1 MLNTEF
7 LSVIVNGIIFGSF
20 VFGIIYYFVFEEK
33 LKAIIPI
40 TLMVIQ
46 YMLLFGPLLK
56 NKELILEE
64 KITGI
69 SKTVVLDSRS
79 IEYKKYIYHIQ
90 TKDNGYK
97 YYQDELKFVNSTEN
111 KIVSYRY
118 SSKIPFLNHKIF
130 TQIVTKVYMEEKNV

>member
-20 VFGIIYYFVFEEK
+20 VFWIIYHLVFEEK
-33 LKAIIPI
+33 LKTIIPI
-40 TLMVIQ
+40 TLIVIQ

-79 IEYKKYIYHIQ
+79 REYKKYIYHIK
-90 TKDNGYK
+90 TENNGYK
-97 YYQDELKFVNSTEN
+97 YYQDELKFINSSKN

-118 SSKIPFLNHKIF
+118 SSKIPFLNHNIF
-130 TQIVTKVYMEEKNV
+130 TQIVIKVYMEEKNV

>member
-7 LSVIVNGIIFGSF
+7 LSIIINGIVFFSFIFL
-20 VFGIIYYFVFEEK
+20 IIYYFVFEEK
-33 LKAIIPI
+33 LKTIIPI
-40 TLMVIQ
+40 TLILIQ
-46 YMLLFGPLLK
+46 YLLLFGPLLK

-79 IEYKKYIYHIQ
+79 REYKKYLYYIK

-97 YYQDELKFVNSTEN
+97 YYQDELHFIESNKN
-111 KIVSYRY
+111 KIIVYRY
-118 SSKIPFLNHKIF
+118 SSKIPFFNHRVF
-130 TQIVTKVYMEEKNV
+130 TQVITKIYTEDKI

>member
-20 VFGIIYYFVFEEK
+20 VFWIIYYFVFEEK
-33 LKAIIPI
+33 LKTIIPI
-40 TLMVIQ
+40 TLMIIQ

-64 KITGI
+64 KITKI

-79 IEYKKYIYHIQ
+79 REYKKYIYYIQ
-90 TKDNGYK
+90 TEDNGYK
-97 YYQDELKFVNSTEN
+97 YYQDELKFINSTEN
-111 KIVSYRY
+111 KIIIYRF

-130 TQIVTKVYMEEKNV
+130 TQIVTKVYMEEKSV